1 MHFLFKPDK
10 EKRFKFSILAHSHYV
25 FFKRISFCFIASAK
39 DLSNPPS
46 QGQIMTAK
54 NKLLLYS
61 LFLSILILL
70 YAPKGKADELTL
82 ATLSTDVTPDTYA
95 LVVDVDA
102 ETDVL
107 KSFFID
113 SFSEGKRFNRD
124 ALTIDAFAREGIK
137 VKNNL
142 ARIETENFL
151 PDQGG
156 MITIDAVYNILTG
169 KRKSYEL
176 HLARDK
182 TNWHLFSHGKII
194 SKIHAIS
201 NKVPIVGVVGAKDLV
216 MQ

>member
-1 MHFLFKPDK
+1 
-10 EKRFKFSILAHSHYV
+10 
-25 FFKRISFCFIASAK
+25 
-39 DLSNPPS
+39 
-46 QGQIMTAK
+46 MTAK

>member
-1 MHFLFKPDK
+1 
-10 EKRFKFSILAHSHYV
+10 
-25 FFKRISFCFIASAK
+25 
-39 DLSNPPS
+39 
-46 QGQIMTAK
+46 MTAK

-82 ATLSTDVTPDTYA
+82 ATLSTDVTTDTYS
-95 LVVDVDA
+95 LVVDVDC
-102 ETDVL
+102 ESQIL
-107 KSFFID
+107 KSFFVD
-113 SFSEGKRFNRD
+113 SFAEGKRFNRD
-124 ALTIDAFAREGIK
+124 ALSIDAFARDGIK

-142 ARIETENFL
+142 AKIEAENFL

-176 HLARDK
+176 HLAKDK
-182 TNWHLFSHGKII
+182 TAWHLFSHGKMI
-194 SKIHAIS
+194 SKIHAVS
-201 NKVPIVGVVGAKDLV
+201 NKVPIVGVVGAKDLL

>member
-1 MHFLFKPDK
+1 
-10 EKRFKFSILAHSHYV
+10 
-25 FFKRISFCFIASAK
+25 
-39 DLSNPPS
+39 
-46 QGQIMTAK
+46 MTAK

-95 LVVDVDA
+95 LVVDVNE
-102 ETDVL
+102 ETQSL

-113 SFSEGKRFNRD
+113 TFVEGKKSNRE
-124 ALTIDAFAREGIK
+124 ALTIDAFARDGIK
-137 VKNNL
+137 VRNNL
-142 ARIETENFL
+142 ARIEAENFL

-156 MITIDAVYNILTG
+156 LITIDAVYNILTG

-176 HLARDK
+176 QLAKDK
-182 TNWHLFSHGKII
+182 VDWHLFSHGKII
-194 SKIHAIS
+194 SKIHAVS
-201 NKVPIVGVVGAKDLV
+201 NKVPIVGVVGAKDLL